1 MTARALLFYLLL
13 SASILS
19 AGSSGSGTGTT
30 AFYKEM
36 SALSNEDL
44 QLKALHY
51 VHEEMP
57 DSAFLCYTVMANRL
71 GMQKLS
77 DDDLLKSVM
86 AVNNLGYMY
95 YFFYHDYQKAFSCLT
110 QALRASEKYKQEQA
124 QEAIY
129 LNFANVYRLY
139 SDYLSINDYSDKI
152 ISYYKKSFHVSRK
165 YNEVRF
171 MLVSFY
177 GLAHYAYW
185 TGKTR
190 DIRTEM
196 KLVRT
201 AKINPGYPM
210 LDFDLDLCDA
220 IDSMEVRNY
229 PGALKRMQAMLTH
242 NNARDTRER
251 YDVMTLQRMADV
263 CIRMNDYAK
272 AEAFLDQAEK
282 LALKLRAEDLIVY
295 VYKEYIT
302 LYAQKHDLAK
312 KTDYENK
319 YLRGKDTLM
328 NKGKLKMVE
337 KMHFME
343 ELDRANEK
351 MVFLYQEQQRHRI
364 IFLAVVAVAVILT
377 LSITA
382 LTINY
387 RKLKASYL
395 QLYRRNVEMLE
406 QDDHKRRKAT
416 TANGRPRVTAP
427 TGDGTDDARPA
438 AAEEL
443 KKLQEAIDNVLTD
456 DKEICSLDFD
466 LSRLA
471 DLIDVKYWTL
481 SKNIKA
487 IYGKNFNAL
496 LGEYRIKEACRRLND
511 MEHYGNYSVGG
522 VGLSVGF
529 RSRPNFVNTF
539 KSIVGMTPTE
549 YRKIAKS
556 VLE

>member
-1 MTARALLFYLLL
+1 MKLNYDRNTNMAARIVVF
-13 SASILS
+13 SILMALNLLPAEAS
-19 AGSSGSGTGTT
+19 AAGMET
-30 AFYKEM
+30 AGFYKKM
-36 SALSNEDL
+36 SVLSNDSL

-51 VHEEMP
+51 VHAEMP

-71 GMQKLS
+71 GIQKLN

-86 AVNNLGYMY
+86 ALNNLGYMY

-110 QALRASEKYKQEQA
+110 QALRASEKYNQEQA

-129 LNFANVYRLY
+129 VNFANLYRLY

-152 ISYYKKSFHVSRK
+152 IAYYKKGFHVSRK

-185 TGKTR
+185 AGKTH

-196 KLVRT
+196 RIVRT
-201 AKINPGYPM
+201 AKIERGFPM
-210 LDFDLDLCDA
+210 LDFDLDLCNA
-220 IDSMEVRNY
+220 IDSLDVHNY
-229 PGALKRMQAMLTH
+229 PGALKCLQAMLRH

-263 CIRMNDYAK
+263 CLKMNDYAK
-272 AEAFLDQAEK
+272 AEAYLGQAEE

-295 VYKEYIT
+295 VYKEYIA
-302 LYAQKHDLAK
+302 LYQQKHDPDK
-312 KTDYENK
+312 KTFYENK

-351 MVFLYQEQQRHRI
+351 MVDLYQEQQRQRTV
-364 IFLAVVAVAVILT
+364 FFAVVAVALVLMLSIAVLT
-377 LSITA
+377 L
-382 LTINY
+382 NY
-387 RKLKASYL
+387 RKLRASYV
-395 QLYRRNVEMLE
+395 QLYRRNIEMLK
-406 QDDHKRRKAT
+406 QDERKRRKN
-416 TANGRPRVTAP
+416 TAA
-427 TGDGTDDARPA
+427 DARQTDS
-438 AAEEL
+438 EEL
-443 KKLQEAIDNVLTD
+443 RKLQESIDNVLNND
-456 DKEICSLDFD
+456 EEICSLDFD

-471 DLIDVKYWTL
+471 DLTGAKYWTL
-481 SKNIKA
+481 SKNIKT

-556 VLE
+556 EY